1 MLVRRSGKLAFEIRS
16 EADDGRALLDAR
28 WILVTSNREVLGR
41 PKIRDAGRPLPASPA
56 SFRVW
61 TDDYSNLLQVLG
73 K

>member
-1 MLVRRSGKLAFEIRS
+1 
-16 EADDGRALLDAR
+16 
-28 WILVTSNREVLGR
+28 VLER
-41 PKIRDAGRPLPASPA
+41 PKIRAAGSPLAASPE